1 MKQSS
6 SCLYVLLSLLL
17 VSIGRPDVCMSAPP
31 RTGFVDSVYRDDTG
45 DHKYVVFLPS
55 NYDSAKKWPVI
66 LFLHGAGERGSDG
79 LSQARVGLGP
89 VIKNRQDSFPF
100 ITVFPQCEDTRGRI
114 LTSWTAQS
122 VDGRRAIKILDD
134 VIKTYSVD
142 PARQILTGWSMGGY
156 GTWSLASD
164 DPKRWTAVI
173 PLSGG
178 GGPDIAQ
185 RLVDVPIWAF
195 HGTEDSVVL
204 PRETQRMAA
213 AVTAAGGKP
222 RVSMLKGA
230 GHEICSRVYDDNRFI
245 SWMLDPLTNQP
256 PLVEF
261 RGRPGERPLT
271 ESNQQEPFRP
281 AVDVSRAA
289 YVRLGNDVL
298 EALAQSIPK
307 MVPVDLLSGQ
317 VKDIYDTTVAEGRT
331 FNVQFTG
338 IRYRGKITRTHIKA
352 YKRDRLNI
360 QLALQEVKLDINRT
374 YVTGRS
380 RSAVAGPMSVV
391 IGHRR
396 PVWLSVALHPKVVD
410 RRLKLALIATRFD
423 IQNDN
428 WYVTAP
434 SGVSTRGLGMTSSR
448 VSNALV
454 RGLYDSRV
462 RLETEIQALVPGMLA
477 EFEKNLA
484 LEDVASLIGRFWPL
498 PVYRP
503 RLRVWPQEVAT
514 DPLGVSLVF
523 GVTAAAVDPNQAPI
537 RPRQVTALGLAAE
550 NLPQSTNLEV
560 GIAGDILDP
569 LSRLLIQ
576 SDVAR
581 IHVQD
586 IPGRAFE
593 DFATPTILKRA
604 IPDLARL
611 GEDLE
616 VWSELILVEPLRI
629 QDASTPQLPKS
640 DAQSAPTPLQKS
652 PGPQAVDSKKTP
664 RKTSGAATLE
674 QPAGTPKTEVI
685 AKQPD
690 SAAQSAEHPF
700 EFAAS
705 KVSISLATRKV
716 GQTAWQPYAELDFE
730 VNQRARAALNSVDHE
745 TRQLRIDWSGQLDV
759 TASARF
765 APGRKPADPQI
776 DESRLAELFKKCWG
790 NWTQQGAAADTVI
803 DDIVAGQSRLRADAA
818 GWRSPYLYAKF
829 APAAIR
835 ISNTTNQPISY
846 EIRNVTSAWGGPYTV
861 KPQGFDLYSVG
872 YPLMLRYRAGDV
884 EQEHTLEVG
893 SHVSFRQAS
902 PGGPPKIFRVSKAR
916 R

>member
-1 MKQSS
+1 M
-6 SCLYVLLSLLL
+6 LSLLL
-17 VSIGRPDVCMSAPP
+17 VSVGHPAVCVSAPP
-31 RTGFVDSVYRDDTG
+31 RTGFVDRVYRDDTG
-45 DHKYVVFLPS
+45 DHKYVVFVPA

-134 VIKTYSVD
+134 VIKTYAVD
-142 PARQILTGWSMGGY
+142 SAHQILTGWSMGGY

-164 DPKRWTAVI
+164 DPKRWAAVI

-204 PRETQRMAA
+204 SQETQRMAA

-222 RVSMLKGA
+222 RVSMLKGSR
-230 GHEICSRVYDDNRFI
+230 HDICSRVYDDNRFI

-271 ESNQQEPFRP
+271 ESNQQEAFRP

-289 YVRLGNDVL
+289 YIRLGNDVL
-298 EALAQSIPK
+298 EALAQSVPK

-338 IRYRGKITRTHIKA
+338 IRYRGKITGAHIKA

-360 QLALQEVKLDINRT
+360 QLALQEVKLNINRT

-396 PVWLSVALHPKVVD
+396 PVWLSVALNPKIVD
-410 RRLKLALIATRFD
+410 RRLKLELKATRFD

-434 SGVSTRGLGMTSSR
+434 TGVSTRGLGMTSSR
-448 VSNALV
+448 VSNGLV

-462 RLETEIQALVPGMLA
+462 RLEAEIQAMVPGMLA
-477 EFEKNLA
+477 EFEKNLE

-514 DPLGVSLVF
+514 DPQGVSLVF
-523 GVTAAAVDPNQAPI
+523 GVTAAAVDPNRAPTK
-537 RPRQVTALGLAAE
+537 PRQVTALGLAAE
-550 NLPQSTNLEV
+550 NLTQSTNLEV

-593 DFATPTILKRA
+593 DFASPAMLKQA
-604 IPDLARL
+604 IPDLAQL
-611 GEDLE
+611 GDGLE
-616 VWSELILVEPLRI
+616 LWSELILVEPLRI
-629 QDASTPQLPKS
+629 QDASNQEQPKS
-640 DAQSAPTPLQKS
+640 DVQSAPTPLREL
-652 PGPQAVDSKKTP
+652 PGSQAVDSKKTP
-664 RKTSGAATLE
+664 GKTSGTATLE
-674 QPAGTPKTEVI
+674 RPVGTPKTATI

-690 SAAQSAEHPF
+690 SAAPTTEHPF

-705 KVSISLATRKV
+705 KVIISLATRKV
-716 GQTAWQPYAELDFE
+716 GQTEWQPYAELEFE
-730 VNQRARAALNSVDHE
+730 VNQRARAALKSVDHE

-765 APGRKPADPQI
+765 APGRKPSDPKI
-776 DESRLAELFKKCWG
+776 DASRLAELFEKCWG
-790 NWTQQGAAADTVI
+790 KWTQQGAAADTVI

-818 GWRSPYLYAKF
+818 GWRSPYLYARF

-846 EIRNVTSAWGGPYTV
+846 EMRNATSAWGGPYTI
-861 KPQGFDLYSVG
+861 KPNGFDQYSVG
-872 YPLMLRYRAGDV
+872 YPLILRYRMGDV
-884 EQEHTLEVG
+884 EQEHTLEIG
-893 SHVSFRQAS
+893 SHVDFRQSS

-916 R
+916 K